1 MKKLTRKFKE
11 GFASYDYNEQDIDI
25 LLGLLDIILEMM
37 GIVEMSDHDYIKK
50 LSSFTRLLSSDYSN
64 TILDAVIIESI
75 YHDTILPVLDHFD
88 EKYTTKF
95 VAISSKEIVN
105 GIPHTEI
112 SVDDRVLKLTND
124 FIENKMDVKE
134 YRKLLVE
141 MIEITKS
148 ELDGKSEVAIT
159 RLIDKHKTDIMA
171 EEIIML
177 NKFISSNKDTNDPDI
192 REVIFNMSK
201 DTVGMLHFIYDSF
214 TNGKSQEH
222 NEKYLKILVSLRNT
236 METISNYDH
245 PKIQIMADNIR
256 SLCYDLISEI
266 KRNDISPPSSI
277 MMIEVK
283 FKSLEDIKYRDST
296 ISNNSNVLKDS
307 LEKNKS

>member
-11 GFASYDYNEQDIDI
+11 GFANYDYSEQDIDV

-37 GIVEMSDHDYIKK
+37 GIVEMTDHDYIKK
-50 LSSFTRLLSSDYSN
+50 LSSFTRLLSSGYSN

-75 YHDTILPVLDHFD
+75 YHDTILPILDHFD

-95 VAISSKEIVN
+95 VAIASKDIVN

-112 SVDDRVLKLTND
+112 SVDDRVLKITND

-141 MIEITKS
+141 MIEITKT
-148 ELDGKSEVAIT
+148 ELDGRDEIAIT
-159 RLIDKHKTDIMA
+159 NNLRLLDRHKTDIMA
-171 EEIIML
+171 DDIILL
-177 NKFISSNKDTNDPDI
+177 NKFISNNRDTNDPDI
-192 REVIFNMSK
+192 REVIFNMTK

-214 TNGKSQEH
+214 TSGKSREH
-222 NEKYLKILVSLRNT
+222 NEKYLQILISLRNT
-236 METISNYDH
+236 METISNIDDA
-245 PKIQIMADNIR
+245 KIQLMADTIR
-256 SLCYDLISEI
+256 SICYSLMDEV

-277 MMIEVK
+277 MMIELK
-283 FKSLEDIKYRDST
+283 FKSLEDIRYRDSYFEN
-296 ISNNSNVLKDS
+296 ISKANKDS
-307 LEKNKS
+307 K